1 MNKKIKKY
9 VMRISIIDC
18 VLLIC
23 FCTIIG
29 ITAVPFGAANQILLH
44 EILHLSINM
53 GGIAQGNVA
62 II

>member
-9 VMRISIIDC
+9 VMRISIIGC

-29 ITAVPFGAANQILLH
+29 ITAVPFGDANRILLH
-44 EILHLSINM
+44 EILHFR
-53 GGIAQGNVA
+53 
-62 II
+62 